1 MSAGVR
7 APSVVKHA
15 GRSLVRGRRASRGF
29 TLLELMVVV
38 IIVGLLAALAVPTM
52 SLAMYDR
59 NAYSDAGAVMGLFR
73 SARTRAIGRG
83 GAVLI
88 KMTSNGTTDRG
99 TFLVYDAVA
108 ANAGGGA
115 GDLTPVA
122 TCKSPVDWT
131 IANMNAVDGVNING
145 GLEQSG
151 GIQAQIFSYAGSTS
165 TQLNTAFVCYTP
177 LGRSYVPPAGFSSLK
192 PSFDG
197 QLPNTSPVEV
207 RVLRNGGATIRSV
220 LVPPTGMA
228 RLFSHT

>member
-7 APSVVKHA
+7 SSSVVVRA
-15 GRSLVRGRRASRGF
+15 RRSPVLRRRAGRGF
-29 TLLELMVVV
+29 TLIELMVVV
-38 IIVGLLAALAVPTM
+38 IIIGLLAALAVPTM

-59 NAYSDAGAVMGLFR
+59 NAYADAGGIMQLFR

-83 GAVLI
+83 GSVLI
-88 KMTSNGTTDRG
+88 KITSNGTSDLG

-108 ANAGGGA
+108 ANSGGGA

-131 IANMNAVDGVNING
+131 IANLNAVDGVNING
-145 GLEQSG
+145 NLEKSA
-151 GIQAQIFSYAGSTS
+151 GIQAQIYSYAGATA

-177 LGRSYVPPAGFSSLK
+177 LGRSYVPPAGFSSAK
-192 PSFDG
+192 PTFDG
-197 QLPNTSPVEV
+197 QLPSTSPLEV
-207 RVLRNGGATIRSV
+207 RVLRNGGATVRSV

-228 RLFSHT
+228 RLYSHT